1 MAKKRA
7 QAGKKKRAKRAPALS
22 PKTWEAWLEFVK
34 QRARLS
40 IYFCLFL
47 TGALGLRCGEAVV
60 AEGEDFAL
68 DAETPNM
75 KVTGKEKGGQK
86 SPGTVYVPKASLTI
100 IRKCFTTGLT
110 VTRQITAK
118 NGCTKKKKETFKAKK
133 TGFIF
138 PSRKGATKKHMT
150 YQTVYNVVRKLAP
163 KFAQH
168 LRASSAK
175 HDAAV
180 LRAIRPHSGRATFI
194 TQLMTSGMT
203 LAHTMKAARHAPESV
218 RVHLRYGQLT
228 LQDVCNAMDK
238 SSEHHKTMQD
248 MTAKELRNTI
258 GKAKTELRRRGLTC

>member
-1 MAKKRA
+1 MARKRA
-7 QAGKKKRAKRAPALS
+7 QAGKKKRAKQAPALS
-22 PKTWEAWLEFVK
+22 PKTWDAWLEFVR

-168 LRASSAK
+168 LKASSAK

-203 LAHTMKAARHAPESV
+203 LAHTMKAARHAPSSV
-218 RVHLRYGQLT
+218 RTHLRYGQLT
-228 LQDVCNAMDK
+228 LQDVC
-238 SSEHHKTMQD
+238 TMED
-248 MTAKELRNTI
+248 MTAEKLRNFL
-258 GKAKTELRRRGLTC
+258 GKAKIELRRRGLTC